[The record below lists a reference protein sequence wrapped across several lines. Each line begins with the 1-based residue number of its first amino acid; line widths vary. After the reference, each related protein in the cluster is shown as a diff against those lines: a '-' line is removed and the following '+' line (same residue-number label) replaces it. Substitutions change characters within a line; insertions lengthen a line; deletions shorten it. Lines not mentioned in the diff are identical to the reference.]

1 MIEFGKFIKA
11 QKNKSKISLLT
22 PPSASHMSLKLHQR
36 IKMSQFTH
44 IKLRTWST
52 LTGTAR
58 EK

>member
-44 IKLRTWST
+44 IKLRTW
-52 LTGTAR
+52 
-58 EK
+58 